1 MVQKITRRNDT
12 GQPLKNNSSIGGE
25 RVSSFLQKKPPCIAL
40 QGGVET
46 NMHLASSGRL
56 LANSK
61 GGAGSGVPKVNV
73 QFIVVMFVSVSHR
86 LGNQT

>member
-1 MVQKITRRNDT
+1 MQNTKVVHFDMASSTKLSIT
-12 GQPLKNNSSIGGE
+12 GCECEQVP
-25 RVSSFLQKKPPCIAL
+25 QKKPPCIAL
-40 QGGVET
+40 QGGIET
-46 NMHLASSGRL
+46 NMHLASSGQL